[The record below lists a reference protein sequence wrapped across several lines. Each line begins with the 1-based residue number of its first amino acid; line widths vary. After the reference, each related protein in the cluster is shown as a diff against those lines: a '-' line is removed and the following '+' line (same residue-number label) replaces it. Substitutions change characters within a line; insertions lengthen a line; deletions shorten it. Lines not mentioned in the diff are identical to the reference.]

1 MSWNTFKP
9 FVKAL
14 VIAGVVAYSLWA
26 CLPVDQKIHLGLDLQ
41 GGSRLLLQLSP
52 TAESGPITS
61 EIQAQTRQVIDQR
74 INSIG
79 VTEPQISNVGATR
92 ILVELPNVKNPDA
105 AEQLLKQV
113 AVLEYKIMPPE
124 VNAKAEQ
131 ALQIVDNPKLGGI
144 SAKQRAQALAYVEQG
159 AYAASGAVV
168 YSGKELASASPGFDQ
183 SGNPDITF
191 VTKNPSK
198 FYALT
203 RANMYKLLAIFLD
216 HRYVSA
222 ATIQGAISTQGQI
235 TGQFT
240 QEQTTTLAN
249 ELNAGALPASITIIE
264 KESIGPT
271 LGKLDLVQ
279 SLRASMLG
287 LGLVL
292 LFMIAVYRLP
302 GLLADLALII
312 YVIVMLG
319 ILAISHA
326 TLTLPGIAGFVLS
339 IGMAVDANVLIFE
352 RIKEELWNGR
362 TMRASVRVGFTR
374 AFSAVFDSHFTT
386 IVGAGVLFM
395 LGSGTVKG
403 FAFTLFWGTV
413 VSLITAVFITRFF
426 VDVLVDNNLLTAPEL
441 YGVKSDDIGVF
452 AKAGAQA

>member
-1 MSWNTFKP
+1 MSWNLLKP
-9 FVKAL
+9 LVKAL
-14 VIAGVVAYSLWA
+14 VIAGVVAYSLYA
-26 CLPVDQKIHLGLDLQ
+26 CLPISQKIHLGLDLQ

-52 TAESGPITS
+52 TAEVKEITP
-61 EIQAQTRQVIDQR
+61 EVQAQTRQVIDQR
-74 INSIG
+74 INSLG
-79 VTEPQISNVGATR
+79 VSEPQISNVGSDR
-92 ILVELPNVKNPDA
+92 ILVELPNISNPDQ

-131 ALQIVDNPKLGGI
+131 ALQMVNNPKGVSPKVL
-144 SAKQRAQALAYVEQG
+144 AEAQAYVQHG
-159 AYAASGAVV
+159 AYDASGLVV
-168 YSGKELASASPGFDQ
+168 YSGKELASATAAYDQ
-183 SGNPDITF
+183 ANNPDIQFT
-191 VTKNPSK
+191 TKDPSK
-198 FYALT
+198 FYKLT
-203 RANMYKLLAIFLD
+203 SANLGKLLAIFLD
-216 HRYVSA
+216 HRYISA
-222 ATIQGAISTQGQI
+222 ATIEGAISSSGQI

-240 QEQTTTLAN
+240 QDQTVTLAN
-249 ELNAGALPASITIIE
+249 ELNAGALPVSISIIE

-271 LGKLDLVQ
+271 LGKIDLIQ

-287 LGLVL
+287 LALVL
-292 LFMIAVYRLP
+292 IFMLVVYRLP
-302 GLLADLALII
+302 GFLADLALVI

-319 ILAISHA
+319 ILAISEA

-352 RIKEELWNGR
+352 RIKEELWNGK
-362 TMRASVRVGFTR
+362 TLRASVRVGFAR

-395 LGSGTVKG
+395 LGTGTVKG

-413 VSLITAVFITRFF
+413 VSLVTAVFVTRFF

-441 YGVKSDDIGVF
+441 YGVKSDDVGIF
-452 AKAGAQA
+452 AKSGATA